1 MGQTKSLTSGSGR
14 QTCERSGEAAMVRN
28 PAAGAVARVVK
39 RRPRGSLNQQV
50 IVDAALALTDRE
62 GLSALTFDKLGRELG
77 AHPTAIYRHFRDK
90 DQLLLALTDELHAL
104 AQAGGLPV
112 TDDWAADLRMIAAR
126 IRGSFMAHPQVGQ
139 LLAARTARRRHE
151 FETVEYL
158 LGCLRRAG
166 LDDVQAARCYRV
178 FADFVLA
185 YSSMEAT
192 LEALDPAVRAADLR
206 AWQVDYRLLDPA
218 GYPNVAAAIE
228 HMPALDDPSNFE
240 LAVELMIESLR
251 ARAGNRLLQ

>member
-1 MGQTKSLTSGSGR
+1 
-14 QTCERSGEAAMVRN
+14 MVRN

-77 AHPTAIYRHFRDK
+77 A
-90 DQLLLALTDELHAL
+90 LTDELHAQ

-151 FETVEYL
+151 FDTVEYV

-185 YSSMEAT
+185 YSSMEAA
-192 LEALDPAVRAADLR
+192 LEALDPVLRAADLR
-206 AWQVDYRLLDPA
+206 AWEVDYRLLDP
-218 GYPNVAAAIE
+218 GEYPNVAAAIE
-228 HMPALDDPSNFE
+228 HVPALDDPSNFE

-251 ARAGNRLLQ
+251 ARAGAAAPAGAGARAANPLLR